1 MPNVLRRSA
10 VGSLA
15 TSLAILTACSG
26 IEPAAPPMQASPDA
40 SASRSLPH
48 GSSLQYGTPQ
58 KLGHGMVR
66 LYSILDHTAHGAPIE
81 IGYAI
86 DAHTMEGTLPDG
98 ESTTL
103 MLEPAEQTPAPYDFG
118 MLNWN
123 PSGHA
128 PAGVYDLP
136 HFDFHFYFTP
146 MSALDAIV
154 PSNPSFAAEA
164 NNVPTGGKVPPLYF
178 IAAPPPLTPAD
189 IAVPG
194 MGVHW
199 NDLRSPEL
207 QKLLGNPTK
216 WAPFSTTFIYG
227 SWNGE
232 FTFAEPMITRAYL
245 LAKSDVSTDIP
256 TPAIVPE
263 TGWYPTAYR
272 SYYDATKRE
281 YRVAITSFV
290 WRNK

>member
-1 MPNVLRRSA
+1 MHDLLRRSA
-10 VGSLA
+10 VGTLAASL
-15 TSLAILTACSG
+15 TVLAACGG
-26 IEPAAPPMQASPDA
+26 IEPVSPSMQAPSDA
-40 SASRSLPH
+40 SASRSLPP
-48 GSSLQYGTPQ
+48 GSHLQYGTPA
-58 KLGHGMVR
+58 KLGEGMVR
-66 LYSILDHTAHGAPIE
+66 MYSILDEKAEGAPVE

-86 DAHTMEGTLPDG
+86 DARTMEGRLPAG
-98 ESTTL
+98 PPVTL
-103 MLEPAEQTPAPYDFG
+103 MLAPAAQTRAPYDFG

-123 PSGHA
+123 PNGHV

-154 PSNPSFAAEA
+154 PSNPSYAAQA
-164 NNVPTGGKVPPLYF
+164 NNVPTGGEVPPFYF

-199 NDLRSPEL
+199 NDVRSPEL
-207 QKLLGNPTK
+207 QQLLGNPAG
-216 WAPFSTTFIYG
+216 WAAFTTTFIYG

-232 FTFAEPMITRAYL
+232 MTFAEPMITRAFL
-245 LAKSDVSTDIP
+245 RGKADVTTAIP

-263 TGWYPTAYR
+263 SGWYPTAYR
-272 SYYDATKRE
+272 SYYDADKRE
-281 YRVAITSFV
+281 YRVALTAFV
-290 WRNK
+290 RRRV